1 MDAVLLLADAAQA
14 DANNKVHA
22 LGLGWSVTTTPTPP
36 AALVALIKVPWHATN
51 QKHTAVL
58 RLLDAD
64 GHPVVLGGP
73 DGGEVIEVS
82 SDFEVGRPPG
92 VPLGT
97 PMDLPIVIGLGPGM
111 PLAGEAHYV
120 WQLEIDGE
128 VRENWSAR
136 FYVRST

>member
-14 DANNKVHA
+14 DPANKVHA
-22 LGLGWSVTTTPTPP
+22 LGLGWTITTTPTPP

-51 QKHTAVL
+51 ELHHAVL

-64 GHPVVLGGP
+64 GQPVVLLPGVEDEMP
-73 DGGEVIEVS
+73 VEIA

-92 VPLGT
+92 LPSGSDIDVPL
-97 PMDLPIVIGLGPGM
+97 VVSLGPGM
-111 PLAGEAHYV
+111 PLQAHTRYV

-128 VRENWSAR
+128 VKDGWSAP
-136 FYVRST
+136 FSVRG